1 MDNIGI
7 LERLECVAQNGKFK
21 VELVLWKRT
30 IESLI
35 KKGLK
40 VTILK
45 QISEAKYRCKVSWE
59 DSKPVSD
66 DVKTYT
72 IANNLFVMAS
82 QA

>member
-35 KKGLK
+35 KKGLN
-40 VTILK
+40 VTVLK